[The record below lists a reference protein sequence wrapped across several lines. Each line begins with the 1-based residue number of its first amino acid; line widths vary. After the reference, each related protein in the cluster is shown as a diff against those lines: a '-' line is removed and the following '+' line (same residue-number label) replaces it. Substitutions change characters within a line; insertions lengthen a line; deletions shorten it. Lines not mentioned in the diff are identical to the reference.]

1 MRTRAKLRCHTG
13 RLPNNRGDNELIGE
27 RVASRLMNLV
37 TPKRMTVS
45 GAATAADR
53 RFALHC
59 LNRDWT
65 NFALLRYRDFDGFL
79 VTGQNS
85 GTQWLKYM
93 LSLAM
98 AAEYG
103 VAPPQFFNNAS
114 SNDIIGHPKHKRKY
128 PQLPRIASAHSIPH
142 AALPMLYG
150 TMKFP
155 PYVVLV
161 RDMRE
166 ALISNYA
173 KWRERYQVPFDVY
186 VAGDPSGEK
195 YVCDAW
201 WYVRFLNAWG
211 RMASQYPER
220 VIVMRYEDLRKT
232 PAAGLRAIG
241 KHFGMTLGEAA
252 IETAVQG
259 SSKAAMLAREDANA
273 GEKVIRSDA
282 GSGADPVFG
291 PHESAILARI
301 LRANLRYDFGYDYGL
316 RQAMPATVAAA

>member
-1 MRTRAKLRCHTG
+1 
-13 RLPNNRGDNELIGE
+13 
-27 RVASRLMNLV
+27 MNSI
-37 TPKRMTVS
+37 TPKQMSTS
-45 GAATAADR
+45 GAMTAADW

-65 NFALLRYRDFDGFL
+65 NFAMIRYRDFDGFL

-93 LSLAM
+93 LSLAL

-103 VAPPQFFNNAS
+103 VEPPQYFNNAS

-142 AALPMLYG
+142 AALPLIYHAMN
-150 TMKFP
+150 FP

-161 RDMRE
+161 RDMRD

-186 VAGDPSGEK
+186 IAGDPSGSK

-211 RMASQYPER
+211 RMATAYPGR
-220 VIVMRYEDLRKT
+220 ILTLRYEDLRKT
-232 PAAGLRAIG
+232 PAPGLAAIGRHFGISLSDRAI
-241 KHFGMTLGEAA
+241 EA
-252 IETAVQG
+252 AVQG
-259 SSKAAMLAREDANA
+259 SSKSAMQAREDPKT
-273 GEKVIRSDA
+273 GEKVIRVDA
-282 GSGADPVFG
+282 GSESDPVFG
-291 PHESAILARI
+291 PHEKAILARI
-301 LRANLRYDFGYDYGL
+301 LKANLRYDFGYDYGL
-316 RQAMPATVAAA
+316 REAMPATVAAA

>member
-1 MRTRAKLRCHTG
+1 MAERT
-13 RLPNNRGDNELIGE
+13 
-27 RVASRLMNLV
+27 ASHAMNSIA
-37 TPKRMTVS
+37 PIKIS
-45 GAATAADR
+45 PGGPSTAADR

-59 LNRDWT
+59 ANRDWT
-65 NFALLRYRDFDGFL
+65 NFALLRYRDFQGFL

-93 LSLAM
+93 LSLAI

-103 VAPPQFFNNAS
+103 VEPPQYFNNAS

-128 PQLPRIASAHSIPH
+128 QQLPRIASAHSIPH
-142 AALPMLYG
+142 AALPLLYG

-161 RDMRE
+161 RDMRD

-186 VAGDPSGEK
+186 VAGDPSGER

-211 RMASQYPER
+211 RMATQYPER
-220 VIVMRYEDLRKT
+220 VLTLRYEDLRKT
-232 PAAGLRAIG
+232 PAQGLRAIAR
-241 KHFGMTLGEAA
+241 HFDITLSDAA

-259 SSKAAMLAREDANA
+259 SSKSAMQAREDPKT
-273 GEKVIRSDA
+273 GEKVIRVDA
-282 GSGADPVFG
+282 GNETDPVFG
-291 PHESAILARI
+291 PHERGILARI
-301 LRANLRYDFGYDYGL
+301 LKANLRYDFGYDYGL
-316 RQAMPATVAAA
+316 REAMPATVTAA

>member
-1 MRTRAKLRCHTG
+1 MWLWRGLSRRLSNLASTG
-13 RLPNNRGDNELIGE
+13 TWNGGL
-27 RVASRLMNLV
+27 VASRAMDSIH
-37 TPKRMTVS
+37 PKKI
-45 GAATAADR
+45 ATTGEPITTADR

-65 NFALLRYRDFDGFL
+65 NFALLKYRDFDGFL

-93 LSLAM
+93 LSLAI

-103 VAPPQFFNNAS
+103 VEPPQYFNNAS

-142 AALPMLYG
+142 AALPLIYG

-161 RDMRE
+161 RDMRD

-186 VAGDPSGEK
+186 VAGDPSGER

-211 RMASQYPER
+211 RMATQYPDR
-220 VIVMRYEDLRKT
+220 VLTLRYEDLRKS
-232 PAAGLRAIG
+232 PAAGLRAIA
-241 KHFGMTLGEAA
+241 KHFGIALSDRA
-252 IETAVQG
+252 IDVAVQG
-259 SSKAAMLAREDANA
+259 SSKSAMLARENANA
-273 GEKVIRSDA
+273 GEKVIRAD
-282 GSGADPVFG
+282 SGGAADPVFG
-291 PHESAILARI
+291 PREKAILARI
-301 LRANLRYDFGYDYGL
+301 IRANLRYDFGYDYGVEVS
-316 RQAMPATVAAA
+316 RAAVAAA

>member
-1 MRTRAKLRCHTG
+1 MSS
-13 RLPNNRGDNELIGE
+13 I
-27 RVASRLMNLV
+27 
-37 TPKRMTVS
+37 TPKRIPATDL
-45 GAATAADR
+45 GPKTAADW

-59 LNRDWT
+59 ANRDLT
-65 NFALLRYRDFDGFL
+65 NFALLKHRDFQGFL

-93 LSLAM
+93 LSLAI

-103 VAPPQFFNNAS
+103 VEPPQYFNNAS

-142 AALPMLYG
+142 AALPLLQG
-150 TMKFP
+150 AIKFP

-161 RDMRE
+161 RDMRD

-186 VAGDPSGEK
+186 VAGDPSGER

-201 WYVRFLNAWG
+201 WYVRFLNGWG
-211 RMASQYPER
+211 KVATRYPDR
-220 VIVMRYEDLRKT
+220 VLTLRYEDLRKS
-232 PAAGLRAIG
+232 PAAGLRAIAQ
-241 KHFGMTLGEAA
+241 HFGITLSERA
-252 IETAVQG
+252 IDIAVQG
-259 SSKAAMLAREDANA
+259 SSKAAMLAREDAGA

-282 GSGADPVFG
+282 GCAADPVFG
-291 PHESAILARI
+291 ARERAVLTRILA
-301 LRANLRYDFGYDYGL
+301 ANLRYDFGYDYGL
-316 RQAMPATVAAA
+316 GDAAKATVAA

>member
-1 MRTRAKLRCHTG
+1 MNPIK
-13 RLPNNRGDNELIGE
+13 PKK
-27 RVASRLMNLV
+27 VATTSE
-37 TPKRMTVS
+37 PI
-45 GAATAADR
+45 TAADR

-65 NFALLRYRDFDGFL
+65 NFALLRYRDFQGFL

-93 LSLAM
+93 LSLAI

-103 VAPPQFFNNAS
+103 VEPPKYFNNAS

-142 AALPMLYG
+142 AALPLVYG
-150 TMKFP
+150 AMKFP

-161 RDMRE
+161 RDMRD

-173 KWRERYQVPFDVY
+173 KWRERYQVPFDIY
-186 VAGDPSGEK
+186 VAGDPSGER

-211 RMASQYPER
+211 RMATQYPDR
-220 VIVMRYEDLRKT
+220 VLTLRYEDLRKS
-232 PAAGLRAIG
+232 PAAGLRAIAE
-241 KHFGMTLGEAA
+241 HFGIALSDRA
-252 IETAVQG
+252 IDVAVQG
-259 SSKAAMLAREDANA
+259 SSKSAMLARESADA
-273 GEKVIRSDA
+273 GEKVIRAD
-282 GSGADPVFG
+282 GGGAEDPVFG
-291 PHESAILARI
+291 PREKAILARI
-301 LRANLRYDFGYDYGL
+301 VRANLHYDFGYDYGV
-316 RQAMPATVAAA
+316 QASAAAFAAA